1 MALLRTS
8 IVVFAMLLLSLAA
21 VAQDKTVDANFS
33 VTSIDL
39 LPHLL
44 SVDTDKP
51 MVTIRTSEDASGLLM
66 ELQAKGTEPV
76 HRWVVLSLTN
86 SGAGPSDVVVA
97 TPHQGFAGSGLIW
110 PKPIGSRIQNV
121 IAAGQATIAPLRV
134 INNDAFALRIEPKGK
149 VTVAMELTRTGL
161 DEIELWQR
169 IAFDAKMEQS
179 GFYRGVLLGIAMLL
193 GVIALSLYAVRTI
206 AVFPFASVF
215 IWSAIAFIAL
225 ELGYLPQINDV
236 LPENYELGPEIR
248 AVIEGLM
255 VVGLLLCLVAFADL
269 RKRRPVAWNIL
280 LLAAGLTLA
289 LPVYGWFE
297 PAPASGIARIAFAIV
312 AVLGS
317 AVIFAMWRE
326 GAARAR
332 VSSLSWAMIVA
343 WTILAAI
350 AALTPAANSL
360 AKPLLS
366 AGLVLVILTMGFAL
380 AQFAFAQGFLAQ
392 RFFAEDAR
400 RALALAAS
408 QQSVWDWQVEAN
420 NLHVGE
426 DLEKLLG
433 VRRGSLKNMSPE
445 AWLDVIHPADRS
457 AYLAAVEE
465 AERRGQGS
473 FTQDFRLR
481 RGDGTFRWFQLRAR
495 AIPGPDQRAAR
506 CVGTLSD
513 ITATRRAQDQLLS
526 DAVHDRVT
534 GLPNRA
540 LLVDRIE
547 REISASGRRPVNNL
561 YLMLIDLDR
570 FKAVNDGL
578 GHETGDGLLKIVG
591 KRLVAI
597 ASEYDTVARM
607 PGDQFAILFHGD
619 KPKRDILPFTD
630 KVRQTVSKPVNMRPQ
645 EIFLTASIGVSAL
658 REGGLTAESLVKD
671 AAVALYEAK
680 RRGKDTV
687 EFFRQAMRDDRTELM
702 VLEAELRRA
711 IERNEIEVLY
721 QPIARLADMELAGF
735 EALVRWRHR
744 NLGLLAP
751 EAFIGLAETTGI
763 IKDIGHYVLNEAGRQ
778 LGIWQR
784 AFRPHDP
791 LFVAVN
797 ISSSQ
802 FVAADLIEDVK
813 ALLTR
818 EGLVRDTLKLEVTES
833 MMMENPELVI
843 QILDRLKQMGIGIAC
858 DDFGTGYSSLS
869 NLRRMPFDTLKI
881 DRSFIEADA
890 GDARASLILES
901 IILLA
906 HDLGL
911 TVVAEGI
918 QSQDDVDR
926 VGALNCDFGQG
937 YFIGEP
943 MTAKQVVDVLSGV
956 PLTAAKRKTT
966 IDSLWERMAGTSN
979 VRVPEP
985 MPDRR
990 PEPQA
995 HAPQAVE
1002 PEPAP
1007 VEAEQPEE
1015 AYAEPPTEA
1024 EAQVQPPPERAPPPP
1039 EPVEQ
1044 KQAKSGKPIVLLP
1057 PLTPPVFA
1065 RQGATRP
1072 ATGTPPPPTTPAP
1085 EAETHDP
1092 YAEADPAAEEAATD
1106 WFRSEPVHTAR
1117 PPLPGGAPRAPR
1129 APSRNMPEPE
1139 QNEPPGDELV
1149 QDEFAAVAEATVESA
1164 APTEE
1169 ATSEEVTQGEGAAPD
1184 TVEEDAPSDLAEDQ
1198 PVAGEL
1204 TEEEAAAQK
1213 AKSARLGKKLR
1224 RKAQGKDQPPAES

>member
-1 MALLRTS
+1 MALLRIS
-8 IVVFAMLLLSLAA
+8 IAFFLLLLLSLSAA
-21 VAQDKTVDANFS
+21 AQDKTVDTAFDGPS
-33 VTSIDL
+33 VDL

-51 MVTIRTSEDASGLLM
+51 VVTIRTADDATGLLM
-66 ELQAKGTEPV
+66 ELPAKGSEPV
-76 HRWVVLSLTN
+76 HRWVVATLTN
-86 SGAGPSDVVVA
+86 SGTEARDVVVA
-97 TPHQGFAGSGLIW
+97 TPHQGFAGSGILW

-121 IAAGQATIAPLRV
+121 VAAGQATIAPMRV
-134 INNDAFALRIEPKGK
+134 INSDAFALRIEPKGR

-161 DEIELWQR
+161 DEIEVWQR
-169 IAFDAKMEQS
+169 NAFDAKAEQN

-225 ELGYLPQINDV
+225 ESGYLPQINDL
-236 LPENYELGPEIR
+236 LPKEYELGPEIR

-255 VVGLLLCLVAFADL
+255 VVGLILCLVAFADL
-269 RKRRPVAWNIL
+269 RRRRPVAWNIL
-280 LLAAGLTLA
+280 LLAAGLLLA

-297 PAPASGIARIAFAIV
+297 PAYASGIARIAFAVV
-312 AVLGS
+312 AALGCV
-317 AVIFAMWRE
+317 VIFAMWRE

-332 VSSLSWAMIVA
+332 VSLLSWVMIVA
-343 WTILAAI
+343 WTVLAAV
-350 AALTPAANSL
+350 AALTPAADSMV
-360 AKPLLS
+360 KPFLS
-366 AGLVLVILTMGFAL
+366 AGLVLVILTMSFAL

-408 QQSVWDWQVEAN
+408 QQCVWDWQVEEN

-426 DLEKLLG
+426 DIEKILG
-433 VRRGSLKNMSPE
+433 LRRGSLKNNTPE
-445 AWLDVIHPADRS
+445 AWLDLVHPADRS

-465 AERRGQGS
+465 AERRGHGS
-473 FTQDFRLR
+473 FSQEFRLR
-481 RGDGTFRWFQLRAR
+481 RGDGTFRWFLLRAR
-495 AIPGPDQRAAR
+495 AIPGAQQRAAR
-506 CVGTLSD
+506 CIGTLSD

-547 REISASGRRPVNNL
+547 REISAAGRTPVNNL

-591 KRLVAI
+591 RRLAAI

-630 KVRQTVSKPVNMRPQ
+630 KVRATVSKPVNMRPQ
-645 EIFLTASIGVSAL
+645 EIFLTASVGVSAL
-658 REGGLTAESLVKD
+658 REGSLTAEGLVKD

-687 EFFRQAMRDDRTELM
+687 EFFREAMRDDRTELV

-735 EALVRWRHR
+735 EALVRWRHKS
-744 NLGLLAP
+744 LGLLGP
-751 EAFIGLAETTGI
+751 ETFIGLAETTGI
-763 IKDIGHYVLNEAGRQ
+763 IKDIGHHVLNEAGRQ

-797 ISSSQ
+797 VSSSQ
-802 FVAADLIEDVK
+802 FLAADLIDDVK

-833 MMMENPELVI
+833 IVMENPELVS
-843 QILDRLKQMGIGIAC
+843 QILERLRQMGIGVAC

-869 NLRRMPFDTLKI
+869 NLRRMPFDTLKV

-890 GDARASLILES
+890 DDAKASLILES

-926 VGALNCDFGQG
+926 LGALACDFGQG

-956 PLTAAKRKTT
+956 PLSAAKHKTT

-985 MPDRR
+985 LRDAKPAPPAQRKAEPPKAPP
-990 PEPQA
+990 PEAKPKAEPAKAEPVKQA
-995 HAPQAVE
+995 A
-1002 PEPAP
+1002 PEPAAGKP
-1007 VEAEQPEE
+1007 P
-1015 AYAEPPTEA
+1015 EPPPA
-1024 EAQVQPPPERAPPPP
+1024 EEHRPPEVAPPPP
-1039 EPVEQ
+1039 PPETKLIKP
-1044 KQAKSGKPIVLLP
+1044 GKPPIVLLP
-1057 PLTPPVFA
+1057 PLTPPVFVKP
-1065 RQGATRP
+1065 GAGGQRP
-1072 ATGTPPPPTTPAP
+1072 AAASPPK
-1085 EAETHDP
+1085 
-1092 YAEADPAAEEAATD
+1092 PAAEAPPQAAAPEPQAQREEAND
-1106 WFRSEPVHTAR
+1106 LVKSEPTHAAPR
-1117 PPLPGGAPRAPR
+1117 PLPGGAPMAPR
-1129 APSRNMPEPE
+1129 ASAREE
-1139 QNEPPGDELV
+1139 AEEEGEEL
-1149 QDEFAAVAEATVESA
+1149 ESA
-1164 APTEE
+1164 DEPSADE
-1169 ATSEEVTQGEGAAPD
+1169 SE
-1184 TVEEDAPSDLAEDQ
+1184 PSGQSADD
-1198 PVAGEL
+1198 
-1204 TEEEAAAQK
+1204 AAAQK
-1213 AKSARLGKKLR
+1213 AKAARLGKKLR
-1224 RKAQGKDQPPAES
+1224 RKMQAKDQPPAEP

>member
-1 MALLRTS
+1 MRTS
-8 IVVFAMLLLSLAA
+8 IAFILMLFLSISAP
-21 VAQDKTVDANFS
+21 AQDKTVDAAFDG
-33 VTSIDL
+33 TSIDL
-39 LPHLL
+39 LAHLL

-51 MVTIRTSEDASGLLM
+51 VVTIRTADDATGLMM
-66 ELQAKGTEPV
+66 ELQAKGAEPV
-76 HRWVVLSLTN
+76 HRWAVVSLIN
-86 SGAGPSDVVVA
+86 SGAEPRDVVVA
-97 TPHQGFAGSGLIW
+97 TPHQGFTGSGVLW
-110 PKPIGSRIQNV
+110 PKPIGARIQNV
-121 IAAGQATIAPLRV
+121 VAAGQATIAPLRV
-134 INNDAFALRIEPKGK
+134 INSDAFALRIEPKGR

-169 IAFDAKMEQS
+169 AAFDAKAEQA

-193 GVIALSLYAVRTI
+193 GVVALSLYAVRTI

-225 ELGYLPQINDV
+225 EAGYLPQINDL
-236 LPENYELGPEIR
+236 LPKAYELGPEIR

-255 VVGLLLCLVAFADL
+255 VVGLILCLVAFADL
-269 RKRRPVAWNIL
+269 RRRRPLAWNIL
-280 LLAAGLTLA
+280 LLAAGLLLA

-297 PAPASGIARIAFAIV
+297 PAYASGIARIAFAIV
-312 AVLGS
+312 AALGS
-317 AVIFAMWRE
+317 VIIFLMWRE

-332 VSSLSWAMIVA
+332 VSLLSWAMIVA
-343 WTILAAI
+343 WTVLAAF
-350 AALTPAANSL
+350 AALAPEGGGL
-360 AKPLLS
+360 IKPFLS
-366 AGLVLVILTMGFAL
+366 AGLVLVILTMSFAL

-408 QQSVWDWQVEAN
+408 QQCVWDWQVEES

-426 DLEKLLG
+426 DLEKILG
-433 VRRGSLKNMSPE
+433 LRRGSLKNSTPE
-445 AWLDVIHPADRS
+445 AWLDLVHPADRS

-465 AERRGQGS
+465 AERRGHGS
-473 FTQDFRLR
+473 FSQEFRLR
-481 RGDGTFRWFQLRAR
+481 RGDGTYRWFLLRAR
-495 AIPGPDQRAAR
+495 AIPGAQHRAAR

-534 GLPNRA
+534 GLPNKA
-540 LLVDRIE
+540 LLLDRIE
-547 REISASGRRPVNNL
+547 REISAAGRTPVNNL

-591 KRLVAI
+591 RRLAAI
-597 ASEYDTVARM
+597 ASEHDTVARM

-630 KVRQTVSKPVNMRPQ
+630 KVRATVSKPVNMRPQ

-658 REGGLTAESLVKD
+658 REGSLTAEGLVKD

-687 EFFRQAMRDDRTELM
+687 EFFRQAMRDDRTEL
-702 VLEAELRRA
+702 VALESELRRA

-721 QPIARLADMELAGF
+721 QPVARLADMELAGF
-735 EALVRWRHR
+735 EALVRWRHKS
-744 NLGLLAP
+744 LGLLGP

-763 IKDIGHYVLNEAGRQ
+763 IKDIGHHVLNEAGRQ

-797 ISSSQ
+797 VSSSQ
-802 FVAADLIEDVK
+802 FLAADLIDDVK
-813 ALLTR
+813 ALLAR

-833 MMMENPELVI
+833 IVMENPELVI
-843 QILDRLKQMGIGIAC
+843 QILDRLKQMGIGVAC

-890 GDARASLILES
+890 DDARAALILES
-901 IILLA
+901 IVLLA

-911 TVVAEGI
+911 VVVAEGI
-918 QSQDDVDR
+918 QSQEDVDR
-926 VGALNCDFGQG
+926 VGALACDLGQG

-956 PLTAAKRKTT
+956 PLSAAKHKTT

-979 VRVPEP
+979 VRTPEP
-985 MPDRR
+985 LRDTRPVPPERK
-990 PEPQA
+990 PEPQKA
-995 HAPQAVE
+995 QARDAKPEAKAAPDA
-1002 PEPAP
+1002 EPAP
-1007 VEAEQPEE
+1007 VKPSSAGEQRPSEAAPLPES
-1015 AYAEPPTEA
+1015 
-1024 EAQVQPPPERAPPPP
+1024 
-1039 EPVEQ
+1039 
-1044 KQAKSGKPIVLLP
+1044 KLAKPGKPPIVLLP
-1057 PLTPPVFA
+1057 PLTPPVFVKHPP
-1065 RQGATRP
+1065 GAAKPP
-1072 ATGTPPPPTTPAP
+1072 AADLPQSGAESPSKPAAP
-1085 EAETHDP
+1085 EP
-1092 YAEADPAAEEAATD
+1092 EAAREATSGLVK
-1106 WFRSEPVHTAR
+1106 SEPAHAAA
-1117 PPLPGGAPRAPR
+1117 PPQPGGAPMAPR
-1129 APSRNMPEPE
+1129 APAREE
-1139 QNEPPGDELV
+1139 
-1149 QDEFAAVAEATVESA
+1149 
-1164 APTEE
+1164 TEE
-1169 ATSEEVTQGEGAAPD
+1169 GEEPDAADEAPAD
-1184 TVEEDAPSDLAEDQ
+1184 ENEASAPAGGDAAE
-1198 PVAGEL
+1198 
-1204 TEEEAAAQK
+1204 QK
-1213 AKSARLGKKLR
+1213 AKAVRQGQKLR
-1224 RKAQGKDQPPAES
+1224 RNAM